1 MLNGRILPWVQ
12 DDSLDDYPVWSEY
25 EANQRDVFF
34 INKEGFIDTS
44 FSITPYSPSSNEDVQ
59 YIKNIILEIKN
70 ASLSIDDKL
79 KPESFTLRS
88 NYPNPFNPTTNIA
101 YDLSK
106 NSFVNISIFD
116 IDGKKIRTL
125 LNRFQSEGY
134 KTIIWNGKNDNNVR
148 VAAGMYLYTLLVE
161 DMIQTRKMVMLK

>member
-12 DDSLDDYPVWSEY
+12 DDSSDDYPVWSEY

-34 INKEGFIDTS
+34 INNEGFIDTS
-44 FSITPYSPSSNEDVQ
+44 FSITPYSPSSIEDVQ

-88 NYPNPFNPTTNIA
+88 NYPNPFNPYTNIRI
-101 YDLSK
+101 DLAK
-106 NSFVNISIFD
+106 QDNVDIIIFD
-116 IDGKKIRTL
+116 VLGREIFNKKIENLKTL
-125 LNRFQSEGY
+125 GA
-134 KTIIWNGKNDNNVR
+134 KTNKQLPQNILERSQLDEDN
-148 VAAGMYLYTLLVE
+148 
-161 DMIQTRKMVMLK
+161 